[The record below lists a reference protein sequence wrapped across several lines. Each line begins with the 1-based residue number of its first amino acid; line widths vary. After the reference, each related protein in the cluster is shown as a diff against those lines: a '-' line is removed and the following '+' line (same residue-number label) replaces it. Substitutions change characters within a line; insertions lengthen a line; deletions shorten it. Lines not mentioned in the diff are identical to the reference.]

1 MSDPLLGN
9 AGSAEQ
15 PLNPLALAS
24 IILGV
29 VGMVVYCCGSFV
41 CMGWVGFF
49 FWLIGAICAGVALA
63 QGTEGTNKILA
74 VVGLGLNLAFGFLMV
89 GLMFLGIGAS
99 VLSSMLQGSG
109 Y

>member
-9 AGSAEQ
+9 PQAGDE

-24 IILGV
+24 VILGV
-29 VGMVVYCCGSFV
+29 VGVIVYCCGSFI

-49 FWLIGAICAGVALA
+49 FGLIGAVCGGVALA
-63 QGTEGTNKILA
+63 QGTQGTNKILS
-74 VVGLGLNLAFGFLMV
+74 VVGLILNLGFGVLML
-89 GLMFLGIGAS
+89 GLMFIGVGAS
-99 VLSSMLQGSG
+99 VLSSMLQGSS